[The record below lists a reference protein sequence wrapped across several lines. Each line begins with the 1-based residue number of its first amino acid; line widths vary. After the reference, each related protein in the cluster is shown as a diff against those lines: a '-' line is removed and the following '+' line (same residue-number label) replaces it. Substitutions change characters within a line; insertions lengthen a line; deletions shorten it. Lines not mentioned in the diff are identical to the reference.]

1 MRCSTSGRLTPAAA
15 TLMRT
20 SPGLGA
26 GSGRSTGFSTSGPP
40 GWLIS
45 KARIFEGRAMRSISL
60 RGRFNCGSGGYYAGE
75 ENPMA
80 QFRVEFVLDPASGKY
95 LAELYNPENA
105 DELIVRTE
113 ALYPTQAAAVLGL
126 VSLFKNAILKFPPPS
141 ESPRSRPK
149 GSRRRAAPK
158 KKSSA
163 AKGRK
168 RPARRSAP
176 RRSSSAP

>member
-45 KARIFEGRAMRSISL
+45 TARIFEGRAMRSISL

-95 LAELYNPENA
+95 VAEMYSPENPSQLLA
-105 DELIVRTE
+105 RTE

-126 VSLFKNAILKFPPPS
+126 VDLFKGAL
-141 ESPRSRPK
+141 
-149 GSRRRAAPK
+149 
-158 KKSSA
+158 
-163 AKGRK
+163 
-168 RPARRSAP
+168 ARLP
-176 RRSSSAP
+176 LPMP